1 MELEF
6 HAPSPPS
13 AAHKL
18 LLKSTVVLINN
29 SGKQDGRVMCFISN
43 SKVLFS
49 EANGSIFNSL
59 F

>member
-18 LLKSTVVLINN
+18 LLKHIANTITNITLLTSQMLSNLMLTSNAVL
-29 SGKQDGRVMCFISN
+29 S
-43 SKVLFS
+43 
-49 EANGSIFNSL
+49 
-59 F
+59 